1 MYTLN
6 TFTPN
11 NALLIYETIEDV
23 LQAYIE
29 TKTGDATFIENELDA
44 IQQRD
49 LYTALENL
57 QMKIAEYTEYRKI

>member
-1 MYTLN
+1 MN

-29 TKTGDATFIENELDA
+29 TKTGDAAFIENELDA

-49 LYTALENL
+49 LYTALNDI
-57 QMKIAEYTEYRKI
+57 QTKIDAYTEYRKI